1 MNVAIYIV
9 PVLIIAVILYALFKK
24 VNVFTAFTSGAKEA
38 LPLIY
43 TIFPTILAVLI
54 MSELFE
60 VSGLSAI
67 FIKLLSPVLKFFGI
81 PTELTK
87 LVLLKPFSGSGSLA
101 LLDEIYKTYGVNS
114 YISLSA
120 SAIFGSSETTFY
132 VSAVYYSKCKNK
144 NAAKAIIISLTATF
158 LGAVFS
164 CFICKFFY

>member
-9 PVLIIAVILYALFKK
+9 PVLIIAVMVYALAKK

-87 LVLLKPFSGSGSLA
+87 LVLCVSG
-101 LLDEIYKTYGVNS
+101 
-114 YISLSA
+114 
-120 SAIFGSSETTFY
+120 
-132 VSAVYYSKCKNK
+132 
-144 NAAKAIIISLTATF
+144 
-158 LGAVFS
+158 
-164 CFICKFFY
+164 